1 MNLQIVDKISP
12 NTPVIIGV
20 GQSQMDV
27 PLNISNAC
35 GPINITADAIYKA
48 LTDTGVEGVKTEID
62 RLTSIRLFSDSGP
75 VFSCPFGQSTHMPA
89 SISNALDINPQHLI
103 YSKLGGDQPQ
113 IQIAETAKALQNGT
127 AKLAVVCG
135 GEAMANMKTA
145 MRRGEKLDWSDKPI
159 IEEGITYTDHG
170 FDVTDLP
177 VSPEEVKHGFHSPLA
192 LYALIETAHR
202 LKLGLSVK
210 EYQKKIGRSF
220 APFSKIAK
228 NNPYAMFKT
237 ALSESDISE
246 PSDKNPLLVSPYTKA
261 MVAKDS
267 VNQGAAVVMTTV
279 KKAKEM
285 GVSQDKWVFLN
296 GYARGSEP
304 LASERPDIDAL
315 PILEHVIKQAL
326 KSAELR
332 KSDINIADFYSCFPI
347 VIFNSIPMLKEA
359 NIKQH
364 TLTGGLPFFGGPGNN
379 YTLHAIAEMVATL
392 RGTKDYGLVHGNG
405 GIMTKHVVGI
415 YSTQPKKT
423 PVNIDAVPEA
433 ISVTLDDTPTGRG
446 LLLSYC
452 LKYKK
457 AVPSEASVLLCMEN
471 GLRALARFE
480 GDLDVLET
488 LELNHPMNVKHEKRQ
503 NIAMLFE
510 K

>member
-1 MNLQIVDKISP
+1 MNLQISDNIP
-12 NTPVIIGV
+12 QYTPVIIGV
-20 GQSQMDV
+20 GQFQMDV
-27 PLNISNAC
+27 PTDLSNAVD
-35 GPINITADAIYKA
+35 PIEITTRAIRGA
-48 LTDTGVEGVKTEID
+48 LDDTGINNLASKID

-89 SISNALDINPQHLI
+89 SISNALGIKPHQLI

-113 IQIAETAKALQNGT
+113 IQIAETAKVLESGDAE
-127 AKLAVVCG
+127 LAVICG
-135 GEAMANMKTA
+135 GEAMANMKA
-145 MRRGEKLDWSDKPI
+145 AVRKGAILDWSDKPS
-159 IEEGITYTDHG
+159 IEGGGVYKDHG
-170 FDVTDLP
+170 FDITDLP

-210 EYQKKIGRSF
+210 EYRDKIGRRF

-228 NNPYAMFKT
+228 HNPYAMFKT

-326 KSAELR
+326 ESADLR

-347 VIFNSIPMLKEA
+347 VVFNSIPMLKEA

-392 RGTKDYGLVHGNG
+392 RGTKGYGLVHGNG
-405 GIMTKHVVGI
+405 GIMTKHAVGI
-415 YSTQPKKT
+415 YSTHPKT
-423 PVNIDAVPEA
+423 PLNIDAVPEA

-446 LLLSYC
+446 SLLSYC

-457 AVPSEASVLLCMEN
+457 GMPSGASVLLSMEN

-488 LELNHPMNVKHEKRQ
+488 LELNHPMKVKHEKRH